1 MKPVEMAPGV
11 YWTGVLDPQLRTFDV
26 IMHADHG
33 TTYNSYLVKGSDGC
47 AVIETNKTRFKDT
60 YLENIASLVDFSEI
74 THIVLN
80 HTEPDHSGCLE
91 ALLERAGSAKLVS
104 SKNAV
109 PLIKAILNRDV
120 EVITVG
126 EGDTLDLGG
135 KTLRFIPAPF
145 LHWPDTMFT
154 YLEEDGILFPCDF
167 LGCHYADDRLFNDLV
182 DDFSYSYEYYFH
194 VIFRPFKEHVL
205 KGLDKIQDLPVKM
218 IAPSHGPILRTDV
231 SHFTELYRK
240 WASTPGDRKKP
251 ALIVLYASAYGNTAR
266 MAESIAEGAREGGME
281 VSVFDL
287 EVADP
292 ISLLDKVESADALAV
307 GSLTIEGDAVKPV
320 WDFLS
325 SLATLKRRGK
335 IAISFGSY
343 GWSGEAPR
351 FIEERLK
358 QLRFKV
364 PEENLRVQM
373 FPTDGD
379 LESCRSLGHKLAE
392 LAGQ

>member
-1 MKPVEMAPGV
+1 MA
-11 YWTGVLDPQLRTFDV
+11 
-26 IMHADHG
+26 MH
-33 TTYNSYLVKGSDGC
+33 
-47 AVIETNKTRFKDT
+47 
-60 YLENIASLVDFSEI
+60 EN
-74 THIVLN
+74 
-80 HTEPDHSGCLE
+80 TE
-91 ALLERAGSAKLVS
+91 
-104 SKNAV
+104 
-109 PLIKAILNRDV
+109 
-120 EVITVG
+120 
-126 EGDTLDLGG
+126 
-135 KTLRFIPAPF
+135 
-145 LHWPDTMFT
+145 
-154 YLEEDGILFPCDF
+154 
-167 LGCHYADDRLFNDLV
+167 
-182 DDFSYSYEYYFH
+182 
-194 VIFRPFKEHVL
+194 
-205 KGLDKIQDLPVKM
+205 VKM

-266 MAESIAEGAREGGME
+266 MAESIAEGAREGGMD